1 MKIVLGSGSPRR
13 KQLLTELGYTFRV
26 ISSNVDETPSP
37 GLAREEI
44 ALSIAKRKTSELMN
58 KLADD
63 EILIT
68 ADTIVWIEN
77 QLLEKP
83 KDESEAFRMLSILNG
98 QTHQVYTGVCLA
110 TNANKIV
117 FSSKSNVTFK
127 KVKAELL
134 LDYIHQCKPFD
145 KAGSYGAQ
153 ECLPEGKNYCSDEER
168 QFLFSIGQP
177 FLFEKSLAV
186 ESGKHFPII
195 DAIEGSYFNVMGL
208 PIVELHKH
216 LLSFLPS
223 S

>member
-26 ISSNVDETPSP
+26 ISSDVDETPSK
-37 GLAREEI
+37 GLVNEEI
-44 ALSIAKRKTSELMN
+44 AISISERKASALLS
-58 KLADD
+58 KLTDA

-83 KDESEAFRMLSILNG
+83 KDESDAFRMLSILNG
-98 QTHQVYTGVCLA
+98 QTHQVYTGVCLVS
-110 TNANKIV
+110 TTNKIV

-127 KVKAELL
+127 KVKDELL

-153 ECLPEGKNYCSDEER
+153 ECMPEGKNYCSDEEK
-168 QFLFSIGQP
+168 QFLYSIKQP

-216 LLSFLPS
+216 LLTFQS
-223 S
+223 SV